1 MMIAVNDGGEEA
13 SFSYAGGDRLFQLF
27 HLRGETV

>member
-1 MMIAVNDGGEEA
+1 MIAVNDGGEEA
-13 SFSYAGGDRLFQLF
+13 SVKAGGDRLFQLF